1 MLPKPVWSMHTINIL
16 YMIFHVRIRQNDD
29 AAELRSRLFA
39 GSSFLLE
46 NEFRENELFSDV
58 WQCNGK

>member
-1 MLPKPVWSMHTINIL
+1 
-16 YMIFHVRIRQNDD
+16 MIFHVRIRQNDD
-29 AAELRSRLFA
+29 AAELRSCLFA

-46 NEFRENELFSDV
+46 NEFRESELFSDV